1 MAIIT
6 SGRAYYQSLSLS
18 LTKCKCVWESR
29 QKKGSGRVSFPFFLS
44 LTLKWGESSNFR
56 TNLVDP
62 TSLLNEKQS
71 PHAGT
76 TNTLIYMIIKTIQK
90 ILSLQRKMRR
100 GSIYTVCVWR
110 VKSGLQIVI
119 AQSIL
124 ANKCFGKLS
133 PSPRVRHF
141 FHVKKRSW
149 VRSGPYYCK
158 YANLNTDKELI
169 K

>member
-1 MAIIT
+1 M
-6 SGRAYYQSLSLS
+6 R
-18 LTKCKCVWESR
+18 ESR
-29 QKKGSGRVSFPFFLS
+29 QKRVLVELVFLFFSLSHSKVGRKFKLS
-44 LTLKWGESSNFR
+44 HKLSR
-56 TNLVDP
+56 P
-62 TSLLNEKQS
+62 SLLSEKQS

-141 FHVKKRSW
+141 FHVKKRS
-149 VRSGPYYCK
+149 
-158 YANLNTDKELI
+158 
-169 K
+169 

>member
-6 SGRAYYQSLSLS
+6 SGRAYYQSLTLS
-18 LTKCKCVWESR
+18 LTKCKCVCVCVSR
-29 QKKGSGRVSFPFFLS
+29 GKKRVLVELVFLFS

-56 TNLVDP
+56 TNLVDLQVY
-62 TSLLNEKQS
+62 SVKKQS

-76 TNTLIYMIIKTIQK
+76 TNTLIYMIIKMIQK
-90 ILSLQRKMRR
+90 NSLSLQCKMRR
-100 GSIYTVCVWR
+100 GSIYTVWR

-133 PSPRVRHF
+133 LSLF
-141 FHVKKRSW
+141 SQ
-149 VRSGPYYCK
+149 G
-158 YANLNTDKELI
+158 
-169 K
+169 